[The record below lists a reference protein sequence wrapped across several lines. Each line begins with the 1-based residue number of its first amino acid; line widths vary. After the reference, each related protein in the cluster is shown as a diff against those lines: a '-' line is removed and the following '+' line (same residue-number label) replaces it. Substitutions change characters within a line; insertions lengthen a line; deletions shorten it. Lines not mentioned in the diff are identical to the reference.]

1 MCASQYFMDLSCE
14 NINYTPSGIKLIW
27 SAIFYFD
34 IYSTRLHFMHK
45 ANLSFKLSGHYSTQS
60 QMAQIWPR
68 KFLNWATCLVRKVNL
83 YCFGYINLNLF
94 DFQFISIYPFWK
106 SGVSLLFKKKAFLF
120 LWTDFL
126 CTPDSFKKQYSKL
139 FHTQEL
145 KIKHVY

>member
-27 SAIFYFD
+27 SAIFYF
-34 IYSTRLHFMHK
+34 LHK

-106 SGVSLLFKKKAFLF
+106 VGGLSCSKRRL
-120 LWTDFL
+120 
-126 CTPDSFKKQYSKL
+126 SYSY
-139 FHTQEL
+139 EL
-145 KIKHVY
+145 IFCAHQTVLRSNIPNCSIHKNWK